1 MTAATLKMRAIVQKE
16 YGAADVLRVGEIE
29 RPAIGTDEVLVKV
42 HAAGLDRG
50 TWHLMAGLP
59 YAARLVVGLRAPKSA
74 VPGLDVAGVVVAV
87 GSQVTR
93 FQPGDEVF
101 GISKGSFA
109 DYAAARESKL
119 ARKPSNLSFEQAAA
133 VPVSGMT
140 ALRGLCDVGR
150 LQAGQKVL
158 IVGASGG
165 VGTYAVQ
172 IAKALGAEV
181 TAVCSTSKLD
191 LVRSIGAHHV
201 IDYSQDDFATGEKHY
216 DLILDIGGN
225 SALSR
230 LRRALTPQ
238 GTLVIVGGEDGGS
251 WIGMDRQLR
260 ALALSPFVGQRL
272 TILGPKEH
280 YTILERLTELIE
292 NGQLVP
298 VIEQIYPLRD
308 MPDAM
313 RHLVSGRARGKL
325 VIAVGPT
332 CMPTD
337 RPQDEEQAS
346 LAPLLPGHQQAQG
359 IATSRV

>member
-1 MTAATLKMRAIVQKE
+1 MADDKKTMRAIVQKE
-16 YGAADVLRVGEIE
+16 YGSADVLSVAEIE
-29 RPAIGTDEVLVKV
+29 RPVIGADEVLVQV

-59 YAARLVVGLRAPKSA
+59 YAARLVAGLHAPKSP

-87 GSQVTR
+87 GNGVTR

-101 GISKGSFA
+101 GVSKGSFA
-109 DYAAARESKL
+109 EFAAAREDKL
-119 ARKPSNLSFEQAAA
+119 ARKPSKLTFEQAAA

-140 ALRGLCDVGR
+140 ALRGLSDGGR

-165 VGTYAVQ
+165 VGSYAVQ

-181 TAVCSTSKLD
+181 TGVCSTSKLD
-191 LVRSIGAHHV
+191 LVRSIGADHV
-201 IDYSQDDFATGEKHY
+201 IDYSRVDFADGETRY
-216 DLILDIGGN
+216 DLILDVGGN
-225 SALSR
+225 AALPR
-230 LRRALTPQ
+230 LRRALAPK
-238 GTLVIVGGEDGGS
+238 GTLVIVGGEGGGS
-251 WIGMDRQLR
+251 WIGMGRQLR

-280 YTILERLTELIE
+280 YTFLERLSELIE

-298 VIEQIYPLRD
+298 VVEKTYPLSE

-313 RHLVSGRARGKL
+313 RQLVAGRARGKL
-325 VIAVGPT
+325 VISVIDPT
-332 CMPTD
+332 RQPDDHAGLKST
-337 RPQDEEQAS
+337 RS
-346 LAPLLPGHQQAQG
+346 LA
-359 IATSRV
+359 

>member
-1 MTAATLKMRAIVQKE
+1 MTAHSHTATEHPTATGLLAGQRMRAIVQKE
-16 YGAADVLRVGEIE
+16 YGTADVLAVAEIE
-29 RPAIGTDEVLVKV
+29 RPVIGADEVLVQV

-59 YAARLVVGLRAPKSA
+59 YAARLVAGLRAPKNP

-87 GSQVTR
+87 GSEVTR

-101 GISKGSFA
+101 GVSKGSFA
-109 DYAAARESKL
+109 EFAAAREDKL
-119 ARKPSNLSFEQAAA
+119 ALKPSRLSFEQAAA

-165 VGTYAVQ
+165 VGSYAVQ

-181 TAVCSTSKLD
+181 TGVCSTSKLD
-191 LVRSIGAHHV
+191 LVRSIGADHV
-201 IDYSQDDFATGEKHY
+201 IDYSQDDFADGETRY

-230 LRRALTPQ
+230 LRQALAPK
-238 GTLVIVGGEDGGS
+238 GTLVIVGGEGGGN
-251 WIGMDRQLR
+251 WIGMGRQLR

-272 TILGPKEH
+272 TLLAPKEH
-280 YTILERLTELIE
+280 YAFLERLTELIE

-298 VIEQIYPLRD
+298 VIEQTYPLSE
-308 MPDAM
+308 MPNAM
-313 RHLVSGRARGKL
+313 RQLVAGRARGKL
-325 VIAVGPT
+325 VITIVV
-332 CMPTD
+332 D
-337 RPQDEEQAS
+337 
-346 LAPLLPGHQQAQG
+346 PLCA
-359 IATSRV
+359 